1 MVGELTDRLASETN
15 SGARRNLAGI
25 VSFHWE
31 HSNAWKHVRY
41 HLKPVFNTYH
51 WTPLWHY
58 MTGRKEIEL
67 PQSLL
72 FFLRVCESC
81 VLRMK
86 ILVAFYGLL
95 LASYLRTIFG
105 RPTLNSTSEIDMMA
119 TLQRSKREF
128 QESDYDDYYN
138 DLELEILESR
148 KELLEKT
155 FLPPD
160 LPLSSSVKNNIQLL
174 KETTKNA
181 PEYMMDLYKSYS
193 EKKVSR
199 PSSDIVRSF
208 MNINIAGGLQLHFLT
223 IPIFEIIEKILK
235 LLNSFIIFWSLK
247 MSFL

>member
-1 MVGELTDRLASETN
+1 
-15 SGARRNLAGI
+15 
-25 VSFHWE
+25 
-31 HSNAWKHVRY
+31 
-41 HLKPVFNTYH
+41 
-51 WTPLWHY
+51 
-58 MTGRKEIEL
+58 
-67 PQSLL
+67 
-72 FFLRVCESC
+72 
-81 VLRMK
+81 
-86 ILVAFYGLL
+86 
-95 LASYLRTIFG
+95 
-105 RPTLNSTSEIDMMA
+105 MMA

-223 IPIFEIIEKILK
+223 ITIFEIIEKILK